1 MSLQNRL
8 EIERMLLNSVP
19 AKQTILLD
27 DWVLRLNGG
36 YTYRANCVCPF
47 HYDQYGLTEGRLAQC
62 KEIFHRQNLPCVFKV
77 TPSLQDGLSE
87 LLLQKGFQKIKTVY
101 AMWGKLP
108 SENYTLPESITYN
121 RTPKKEWLNASARL
135 TGIQNASLFSIHCS
149 GIRNIAVK
157 SIFVSA
163 ESEGKIIGCGYGT
176 VENNYVGIYDLHV
189 DPAFRKQG
197 IGTNICHAVSQF
209 GRNNGAD
216 TGYLIVHSKNENAI
230 RLYRKMG
237 FQRLYEYSFF
247 QEPYAGTPIIDA

>member
-8 EIERMLLNSVP
+8 EIERMLLNSIP
-19 AKQTILLD
+19 AKQTVLLD
-27 DWVLRLNGG
+27 DWILRLNGG

-47 HYDQYGLTEGRLAQC
+47 HYDQCGLTESRLAQC
-62 KEIFHRQNLPCVFKV
+62 KEIFNRQNLPCVFKV

-87 LLLQKGFQKIKTVY
+87 LLLQKKFQKIKTVY
-101 AMWGKLP
+101 AMWGRLP
-108 SENYTLPESITYN
+108 DGHYVLPESITYGD
-121 RTPKKEWLNASARL
+121 TPKEEWLNASARL
-135 TGIQNASLFSIHCS
+135 TGIRDANLFSIHCS

-163 ESEGKIIGCGYGT
+163 KLEGKIIGCGYGA

-189 DPAFRKQG
+189 DSAFRKRG
-197 IGTNICHAVSQF
+197 IGTNICHTVFQF
-209 GRNNGAD
+209 GRKNGAD
-216 TGYLIVHSKNENAI
+216 TGYLIVYSKNKNAI

-247 QEPYAGTPIIDA
+247 LEPYAGTPIIDA